1 MNSNDDMMF
10 EYLLQMG
17 AMQPEQQEMKR
28 KQAMIDA
35 LRKQSM
41 TAPEGQMIGK
51 HYVAPS
57 ITQHLANLGGGYMA
71 ARGQKEQDAAM
82 LGMNKKQRDALEE
95 MRRRRMMGQAG
106 NMSLMTPTEATNPM
120 LQFGSEG
127 YE

>member
-1 MNSNDDMMF
+1 MNDDLMF
-10 EYLLQMG
+10 DYLLQMG

-57 ITQHLANLGGGYMA
+57 ITQHLAGLGQGYMA
-71 ARGQKEQDAAM
+71 AQGQKKQDAAM
-82 LGMNKKQRDALEE
+82 LGMNQRQREALEE
-95 MRRRRMMGQAG
+95 MRRRRMMGQPG

-120 LQFGSEG
+120 LMYGSEG

>member
-1 MNSNDDMMF
+1 MDGSNDMMF

-71 ARGQKEQDAAM
+71 ARGQKAQDAAM
-82 LGMNKKQRDALEE
+82 LDMNERQRRELKRLRDQ
-95 MRRRRMMGQAG
+95 RMMGQAG
-106 NMSLMTPTEATNPM
+106 NMSLMTPTMPINPM
-120 LQFGSEG
+120 MQFGEEG